1 MKSILLA
8 GALLLATPVFFS
20 ACQEDAPE
28 IDYEMK
34 VTVVNDFTKVV
45 EAINN
50 GALKNE
56 QAINQLKQAI
66 DQMNADQKT
75 KMQAIIAAINAV
87 NNTLDT
93 KLAVI
98 EAAIKAQTLSM
109 DSKMELLKGVIEAQ
123 SASLELKLGAIKT
136 AMNEQTLA
144 LEAKMD
150 LIHDIIG
157 AQTTALELKIA
168 AIEAAVKAQTLSME
182 AKMDL
187 IHDIIASQT
196 AALELKIG
204 AIEAAIKAQTLSMEA
219 KMDLIHDII
228 TAQTSALELK
238 LAAIETAMKE
248 ESIALADKLA
258 LVEKAIKDQ
267 TTNFDTKME
276 LLTTA
281 VTSMP
286 DYRDKLAAIET
297 AINNVP
303 DYATQLAAIKAVLSN
318 VNSTLTDKLALLES
332 IETAITDNAAKL
344 DAIKAVIDA
353 LPDYSTAF
361 TNIKTEIANL
371 LQAVKDGTTS
381 TETALAAIAAKIEEM
396 KAAGG
401 VSGGGTTGGG
411 TGTEKIVPKDFVDLG
426 LPSGL
431 LWAKCN
437 IGAAT
442 ESETGGYFSWG
453 ETAPK
458 TAFGLSKYKFGDNFT
473 KFSKYNVDDK
483 LKQLQPEDDAAT
495 VILGPW
501 CHIPTKA
508 EWEELIEKC
517 TWEATKMTMPGIT
530 EPVVACWKVT
540 GPNGNHIILPS
551 TGWYGEY
558 DFNFDSSHYYSSTL
572 SYDDMSCYAL
582 TWDHSGVTKVGS
594 VSYDHPTITSRNR
607 FFGNVIRAVCS
618 TK

>member
-66 DQMNADQKT
+66 DQMNADQQT
-75 KMQAIIAAINAV
+75 KLQAIIDAVNAV
-87 NNTLDT
+87 NNTLDA

-109 DSKMELLKGVIEAQ
+109 EAKMELLKGVIAAQ
-123 SASLELKLGAIKT
+123 TTSLETKLGAIEAAIK
-136 AMNEQTLA
+136 AQTLSV
-144 LEAKMD
+144 EAKMD

-196 AALELKIG
+196 
-204 AIEAAIKAQTLSMEA
+204 
-219 KMDLIHDII
+219 
-228 TAQTSALELK
+228 SALELK

-258 LVEKAIKDQ
+258 LVEQAIKDQ
-267 TTNFDTKME
+267 ATNFDTKME

-281 VTSMP
+281 VTSIP

-303 DYATQLAAIKAVLSN
+303 DYATQLAAIEAVLSN

-332 IETAITDNAAKL
+332 IETAITESGNKL
-344 DAIKAVIDA
+344 AAIKAVIDA
-353 LPDYSTAF
+353 LPDYTTEF
-361 TNIKTEIANL
+361 TNIKAEIANL

-381 TETALAAIAAKIEEM
+381 KEAAIAAIAAKIEEL

-401 VSGGGTTGGG
+401 ITGGTSA
-411 TGTEKIVPKDFVDLG
+411 TETMEYVDLG
-426 LPSGL
+426 LPSGKKWSKKYL
-431 LWAKCN
+431 
-437 IGAAT
+437 GAETAT
-442 ESETGGYFSWG
+442 DEGDYYAWG
-453 ETAPK
+453 ETSPK
-458 TAFGLSKYKFGDNFT
+458 LPGNFT
-473 KFSKYNVDDK
+473 EEKYGLLDGAWGEFRRYHKKDGW
-483 LKQLQPEDDAAT
+483 KQLMPYDDAAT
-495 VILGPW
+495 ARLGNKW
-501 CHIPTKA
+501 HIPTKTEVKELFDNCTAKEITLNGQAGIALVSKINNNYIFFINNGFTAGIKMYRTDQCVCWTANLYKDEVKLA
-508 EWEELIEKC
+508 EEFKIFIKGD
-517 TWEATKMTMPGIT
+517 KIIT
-530 EPVVACWKVT
+530 ETDWSNTRYSGMNIRP
-540 GPNGNHIILPS
+540 I
-551 TGWYGEY
+551 
-558 DFNFDSSHYYSSTL
+558 YY
-572 SYDDMSCYAL
+572 
-582 TWDHSGVTKVGS
+582 
-594 VSYDHPTITSRNR
+594 
-607 FFGNVIRAVCS
+607 
-618 TK
+618 

>member
-66 DQMNADQKT
+66 DQMNADQQT
-75 KMQAIIAAINAV
+75 KLQAIIDAVNAV
-87 NNTLDT
+87 NNTLDA

-109 DSKMELLKGVIEAQ
+109 EAKMDLLKGVIAAQ
-123 SASLELKLGAIKT
+123 TTSLETKLGAIEAAIK
-136 AMNEQTLA
+136 AQTLSV
-144 LEAKMD
+144 EAKMD
-150 LIHDIIG
+150 LIHDIID

-187 IHDIIASQT
+187 IHDIIES
-196 AALELKIG
+196 
-204 AIEAAIKAQTLSMEA
+204 
-219 KMDLIHDII
+219 
-228 TAQTSALELK
+228 QTSALELK
-238 LAAIETAMKE
+238 LAAIKTAMKE
-248 ESIALADKLA
+248 ESITLADKLA
-258 LVEKAIKDQ
+258 LIEQAIKDQ
-267 TTNFDTKME
+267 ATNFDTKME

-281 VTSMP
+281 VTSIP

-303 DYATQLAAIKAVLSN
+303 DYATQLAAIEAVLNN

-332 IETAITDNAAKL
+332 IETAITESGNKL
-344 DAIKAVIDA
+344 AAIKAVIDA
-353 LPDYSTAF
+353 LPDYTAEF

-381 TETALAAIAAKIEEM
+381 KEAAIAAIAAKIEEL

-401 VSGGGTTGGG
+401 ITGGTSVKETM
-411 TGTEKIVPKDFVDLG
+411 EYVDLG
-426 LPSGL
+426 LPSGKKWSKKYL
-431 LWAKCN
+431 
-437 IGAAT
+437 GAETAT
-442 ESETGGYFSWG
+442 DEGDYYAWG
-453 ETAPK
+453 ETSPK
-458 TAFGLSKYKFGDNFT
+458 DFGDFT
-473 KFSKYNVDDK
+473 DENYKLLDGAWGEFRRYNKKDGWE
-483 LKQLQPEDDAAT
+483 QLMPYDDAAT
-495 VILGPW
+495 ARLGNKW
-501 CHIPTKA
+501 HIPTKTEVQELFDNCTA
-508 EWEELIEKC
+508 KEITLNGQAGIALVSKINNNYIFFINNGYTSGMKWYNTDQCVCWSANMSNMLIE
-517 TWEATKMTMPGIT
+517 
-530 EPVVACWKVT
+530 
-540 GPNGNHIILPS
+540 
-551 TGWYGEY
+551 
-558 DFNFDSSHYYSSTL
+558 D
-572 SYDDMSCYAL
+572 
-582 TWDHSGVTKVGS
+582 
-594 VSYDHPTITSRNR
+594 
-607 FFGNVIRAVCS
+607 GNVFKIYIDGDNIVTS
-618 TK
+618 TKWRQDRSSGMNIRPIYY

>member
-1 MKSILLA
+1 MRVLKSIMLA
-8 GALLLATPVFFS
+8 GAMLLATPVFFS
-20 ACQEDAPE
+20 SCEEDATNLKYKME
-28 IDYEMK
+28 

-66 DQMNADQKT
+66 DQMNADQQT
-75 KMQAIIAAINAV
+75 KLQAIIDAVNAV
-87 NNTLDT
+87 NNTLDA

-123 SASLELKLGAIKT
+123 SASLELKLGAIET

-187 IHDIIASQT
+187 IHDIIA
-196 AALELKIG
+196 
-204 AIEAAIKAQTLSMEA
+204 
-219 KMDLIHDII
+219 
-228 TAQTSALELK
+228 AQTSALELK

-281 VTSMP
+281 VTSIP

-303 DYATQLAAIKAVLSN
+303 DYATQLAAIEAVLSN

-332 IETAITDNAAKL
+332 IETAITESGNKL
-344 DAIKAVIDA
+344 AAIKAVIDA
-353 LPDYSTAF
+353 LPDYTTEF
-361 TNIKTEIANL
+361 TNIKAEIANL

-381 TETALAAIAAKIEEM
+381 KEAAIAAIAAKIEEL

-401 VSGGGTTGGG
+401 VSGGTSA
-411 TGTEKIVPKDFVDLG
+411 TETMEYVDLG
-426 LPSGL
+426 LPSGKKWSKKYL
-431 LWAKCN
+431 
-437 IGAAT
+437 GAETAT
-442 ESETGGYFSWG
+442 DKGDYYAWG
-453 ETAPK
+453 ETSPKAPGN
-458 TAFGLSKYKFGDNFT
+458 FDFT
-473 KFSKYNVDDK
+473 KENYKLRDGAWGDFRRYNKKDGW
-483 LKQLQPEDDAAT
+483 KQLIPYDDAAT
-495 VILGPW
+495 ARLGDKW
-501 CHIPTKA
+501 HIPTETEVQELLDNCTAKEITMNGKA
-508 EWEELIEKC
+508 
-517 TWEATKMTMPGIT
+517 GIAL
-530 EPVVACWKVT
+530 VSKINNNYIFFRN
-540 GPNGNHIILPS
+540 NGLVS
-551 TGWYGEY
+551 FDKWYGTDRFVCWTADLFIGDVQSATY
-558 DFNFDSSHYYSSTL
+558 CRIYIDGDNIVTDTWHTLRSDGMNIRPIYY
-572 SYDDMSCYAL
+572 
-582 TWDHSGVTKVGS
+582 
-594 VSYDHPTITSRNR
+594 
-607 FFGNVIRAVCS
+607 
-618 TK
+618 

>member
-66 DQMNADQKT
+66 DQMNADQQT
-75 KMQAIIAAINAV
+75 KLQAIIDAVNAV
-87 NNTLDT
+87 NNTLDA

-109 DSKMELLKGVIEAQ
+109 EAKMDLLKGVIAAQ
-123 SASLELKLGAIKT
+123 TTSLETKLGAIEAAIK
-136 AMNEQTLA
+136 AQTLSV
-144 LEAKMD
+144 EAKMD
-150 LIHDIIG
+150 LIHDIIES
-157 AQTTALELKIA
+157 QTSALELKIA

-187 IHDIIASQT
+187 IHDIIES
-196 AALELKIG
+196 
-204 AIEAAIKAQTLSMEA
+204 
-219 KMDLIHDII
+219 
-228 TAQTSALELK
+228 QTSALELK
-238 LAAIETAMKE
+238 LAAIKTAMKE

-258 LVEKAIKDQ
+258 LIEQAIKDQ
-267 TTNFDTKME
+267 ATNFDTKMQ

-281 VTSMP
+281 VTSIP

-303 DYATQLAAIKAVLSN
+303 DYATQLAAIEAVLNN

-332 IETAITDNAAKL
+332 IETAITESGNKL
-344 DAIKAVIDA
+344 AAIKAVIDA
-353 LPDYSTAF
+353 LPDYTTEF

-381 TETALAAIAAKIEEM
+381 KEAAIAAIAAKIEEL

-401 VSGGGTTGGG
+401 ITGGGTTGGG
-411 TGTEKIVPKDFVDLG
+411 TATETMEYVDLG
-426 LPSGL
+426 LPSGKKWSKKYL
-431 LWAKCN
+431 
-437 IGAAT
+437 GAETAT
-442 ESETGGYFSWG
+442 DEGDYYAWG
-453 ETAPK
+453 ETSPKAPGN
-458 TAFGLSKYKFGDNFT
+458 FDFT
-473 KFSKYNVDDK
+473 KENYKLRDGAWGKFKRYNAKDGW
-483 LKQLQPEDDAAT
+483 KQLIPYDDAAT
-495 VILGPW
+495 ARLGDKW
-501 CHIPTKA
+501 HIPTKT
-508 EWEELIEKC
+508 EVQELLDYC
-517 TWEATKMTMPGIT
+517 TAKEITMNGKAGIAL
-530 EPVVACWKVT
+530 VSKINNNYIFFIN
-540 GPNGNHIILPS
+540 NGLVS
-551 TGWYGEY
+551 FDMWYGTDRFVCWTADLFIGDIQDATY
-558 DFNFDSSHYYSSTL
+558 CRIYIDGDNIVTNTWHTLRSDGMNIRPIYY
-572 SYDDMSCYAL
+572 
-582 TWDHSGVTKVGS
+582 
-594 VSYDHPTITSRNR
+594 
-607 FFGNVIRAVCS
+607 
-618 TK
+618 

>member
-66 DQMNADQKT
+66 DQMNADQQT
-75 KMQAIIAAINAV
+75 KLQAIIDAINAV
-87 NNTLDT
+87 NNTLDA

-109 DSKMELLKGVIEAQ
+109 EAKMDLLKGVIAAQ
-123 SASLELKLGAIKT
+123 TTSLETKLGAIEAAIK
-136 AMNEQTLA
+136 AQTLSV
-144 LEAKMD
+144 EAKMD
-150 LIHDIIG
+150 LIHDIID
-157 AQTTALELKIA
+157 AQTTAIELKIA

-196 AALELKIG
+196 
-204 AIEAAIKAQTLSMEA
+204 
-219 KMDLIHDII
+219 
-228 TAQTSALELK
+228 SALELK

-258 LVEKAIKDQ
+258 LIEQAIKDQ
-267 TTNFDTKME
+267 ATNFDTKME
-276 LLTTA
+276 LLTAA
-281 VTSMP
+281 VTSIP

-303 DYATQLAAIKAVLSN
+303 DYATQLAAIEAVLNN

-332 IETAITDNAAKL
+332 IETAITESGNKL
-344 DAIKAVIDA
+344 AAIKAVIDA
-353 LPDYSTAF
+353 LPDYTAEF

-381 TETALAAIAAKIEEM
+381 KEAAIAAIAAKIEEL

-401 VSGGGTTGGG
+401 VSGGGTTGG
-411 TGTEKIVPKDFVDLG
+411 TSAKETMEYVDLG
-426 LPSGL
+426 LPSGKKWSKKYL
-431 LWAKCN
+431 
-437 IGAAT
+437 GA
-442 ESETGGYFSWG
+442 ETVTDEGDYYAWG
-453 ETAPK
+453 ETSPKAP
-458 TAFGLSKYKFGDNFT
+458 GNFT
-473 KFSKYNVDDK
+473 DENYGLLDGAWGEFRRYHGKDGW
-483 LKQLQPEDDAAT
+483 KQLMPYDDAAT
-495 VILGPW
+495 ARLGSKW
-501 CHIPTKA
+501 HIPTKT
-508 EWEELIEKC
+508 EVQELFDNC
-517 TWEATKMTMPGIT
+517 TTKEITVNGQPGIAL
-530 EPVVACWKVT
+530 VSKINNNYIFFRN
-540 GPNGNHIILPS
+540 NGYTSGIKMYDTDECVSWTADLTNHYVDNAFYFRIYIDEGNIKTTSDWGVYRYKGMNIRPI
-551 TGWYGEY
+551 
-558 DFNFDSSHYYSSTL
+558 YY
-572 SYDDMSCYAL
+572 
-582 TWDHSGVTKVGS
+582 
-594 VSYDHPTITSRNR
+594 
-607 FFGNVIRAVCS
+607 
-618 TK
+618 

>member
-66 DQMNADQKT
+66 DQMNADQQT
-75 KMQAIIAAINAV
+75 KLQAIIDAVNAV
-87 NNTLDT
+87 NNTLDA

-109 DSKMELLKGVIEAQ
+109 EAKMDLLKGVIAAQ
-123 SASLELKLGAIKT
+123 TTSLETKLGAIEAAIK
-136 AMNEQTLA
+136 AQTLSV
-144 LEAKMD
+144 EAKMD
-150 LIHDIIG
+150 LIHDIID

-187 IHDIIASQT
+187 IHDII
-196 AALELKIG
+196 E
-204 AIEAAIKAQTLSMEA
+204 AQT
-219 KMDLIHDII
+219 
-228 TAQTSALELK
+228 TALELK
-238 LAAIETAMKE
+238 LAAIKTAMKE

-258 LVEKAIKDQ
+258 LIEQAIKDQ
-267 TTNFDTKME
+267 ATNFDTKMQ

-281 VTSMP
+281 VTSIP

-303 DYATQLAAIKAVLSN
+303 DYATQLAAIEAVLNN

-332 IETAITDNAAKL
+332 IETAITESGNKL
-344 DAIKAVIDA
+344 AAIKAVIDA
-353 LPDYSTAF
+353 LPDYTAEF
-361 TNIKTEIANL
+361 TNIKAEIANL

-381 TETALAAIAAKIEEM
+381 KEAAIAAIAAKIEEL

-401 VSGGGTTGGG
+401 ITGGGTTGGG
-411 TGTEKIVPKDFVDLG
+411 TATETMEYVDLG
-426 LPSGL
+426 LPSGKKWSKKYL
-431 LWAKCN
+431 
-437 IGAAT
+437 GAETAT
-442 ESETGGYFSWG
+442 DEGDYYAWG
-453 ETAPK
+453 ETSPK
-458 TAFGLSKYKFGDNFT
+458 DIADFT
-473 KFSKYNVDDK
+473 KENYK
-483 LKQLQPEDDAAT
+483 LLDGAWGEFRRYHGKDGWKQLMPYDDAAT
-495 VILGPW
+495 ARLGNKW
-501 CHIPTKA
+501 HIPTETEVK
-508 EWEELIEKC
+508 ELFDNC
-517 TWEATKMTMPGIT
+517 TAKEITLNGQPGIALVSKINNNYIFFRNNGYRSDNKWYFAT
-530 EPVVACWKVT
+530 ERVCWTADLDNTDVEGAIFFMIYIDEGNIGTTTIWVAYRSD
-540 GPNGNHIILPS
+540 GMNIRPI
-551 TGWYGEY
+551 
-558 DFNFDSSHYYSSTL
+558 YY
-572 SYDDMSCYAL
+572 
-582 TWDHSGVTKVGS
+582 
-594 VSYDHPTITSRNR
+594 
-607 FFGNVIRAVCS
+607 
-618 TK
+618 

>member
-123 SASLELKLGAIKT
+123 SASLELKLGAIET
-136 AMNEQTLA
+136 AMKEQTLA
-144 LEAKMD
+144 L
-150 LIHDIIG
+150 
-157 AQTTALELKIA
+157 
-168 AIEAAVKAQTLSME
+168 E

-204 AIEAAIKAQTLSMEA
+204 AIEAAIKAQTLSVEA

-258 LVEKAIKDQ
+258 LVEQAIKDQ
-267 TTNFDTKME
+267 ATNFDTKME

-281 VTSMP
+281 VTSIP

-303 DYATQLAAIKAVLSN
+303 DYATQLAAIEAVLSN

-332 IETAITDNAAKL
+332 IETAITESGNKL
-344 DAIKAVIDA
+344 AAIKAVIDA
-353 LPDYSTAF
+353 LPDYTAEF
-361 TNIKTEIANL
+361 TNIKAEIANL

-381 TETALAAIAAKIEEM
+381 KEAAIAAIAAKIEEL

-401 VSGGGTTGGG
+401 ITGGGTTGGS
-411 TGTEKIVPKDFVDLG
+411 TATETMEYVDLG
-426 LPSGL
+426 LPSGKKWSKKYL
-431 LWAKCN
+431 
-437 IGAAT
+437 GAETAT
-442 ESETGGYFSWG
+442 DEGDYYAWG
-453 ETAPK
+453 ETSPKAPGHFTEEK
-458 TAFGLSKYKFGDNFT
+458 YGLLDGAWGEFRRYHGKDGW
-473 KFSKYNVDDK
+473 
-483 LKQLQPEDDAAT
+483 KQLMPYDDAAT
-495 VILGPW
+495 ARLGNKW
-501 CHIPTKA
+501 HIPTDTEVK
-508 EWEELIEKC
+508 ELFDNC
-517 TWEATKMTMPGIT
+517 TAKEITLNGQPGIALVSKINNNYIFFINNGYT
-530 EPVVACWKVT
+530 SGIKMYGTDRCVCWTADLYT
-540 GPNGNHIILPS
+540 GDVQNAICFTIYKYEGKIRVD
-551 TGWYGEY
+551 TGWSAFRFMGL
-558 DFNFDSSHYYSSTL
+558 NIRPIYY
-572 SYDDMSCYAL
+572 
-582 TWDHSGVTKVGS
+582 
-594 VSYDHPTITSRNR
+594 
-607 FFGNVIRAVCS
+607 
-618 TK
+618 

>member
-1 MKSILLA
+1 MRVLKSIMLA
-8 GALLLATPVFFS
+8 GAMLLATPVFFS
-20 ACQEDAPE
+20 SCEEDATNLKYKME
-28 IDYEMK
+28 

-150 LIHDIIG
+150 LIHDII
-157 AQTTALELKIA
+157 A
-168 AIEAAVKAQTLSME
+168 
-182 AKMDL
+182 
-187 IHDIIASQT
+187 
-196 AALELKIG
+196 
-204 AIEAAIKAQTLSMEA
+204 
-219 KMDLIHDII
+219 
-228 TAQTSALELK
+228 AQTSALELK

-281 VTSMP
+281 ITSMP
-286 DYRDKLAAIET
+286 DYSAKLAAIET
-297 AINNVP
+297 AISNVP
-303 DYATQLAAIKAVLSN
+303 DYSTQLAAIKAVLSN

-458 TAFGLSKYKFGDNFT
+458 TEFGYGKYKFGSTFT
-473 KFSKYNVDDK
+473 KYNWSDN
-483 LKQLQPEDDAAT
+483 LRELQPEDDAAF
-495 VILGPW
+495 VNLGPW

-517 TWEATKMTMPGIT
+517 TWEATKVTLPTAT
-530 EPVVACWKVT
+530 EPVVSYWKVT

-551 TGWYGEY
+551 TGYYGQTLSG
-558 DFNFDSSHYYSSTL
+558 DGFHFSWSFYYSSTL
-572 SYDDMSCYAL
+572 KEVDTVYSL
-582 TWDHSGVTKVGS
+582 GWDHSGVTEELG
-594 VSYDHPTITSRNR
+594 VSYDHPTIARTTRH
-607 FFGNVIRAVCS
+607 GGYVIRAVCS

>member
-66 DQMNADQKT
+66 DQMNADQQT
-75 KMQAIIAAINAV
+75 KLQAIIDAVNAV
-87 NNTLDT
+87 NNTLDA
-93 KLAVI
+93 KLAV
-98 EAAIKAQTLSM
+98 
-109 DSKMELLKGVIEAQ
+109 
-123 SASLELKLGAIKT
+123 
-136 AMNEQTLA
+136 
-144 LEAKMD
+144 
-150 LIHDIIG
+150 
-157 AQTTALELKIA
+157 
-168 AIEAAVKAQTLSME
+168 
-182 AKMDL
+182 
-187 IHDIIASQT
+187 
-196 AALELKIG
+196 
-204 AIEAAIKAQTLSMEA
+204 IEAAIKAQTLSMEA
-219 KMDLIHDII
+219 KMDLLKGVIAAQTTSLETKLGAIEAAIKAQTLSVEAKMDLIHDII
-228 TAQTSALELK
+228 ASQTSALELK

-281 VTSMP
+281 ITSMP
-286 DYRDKLAAIET
+286 DYSAKLAAIET
-297 AINNVP
+297 AISNVP
-303 DYATQLAAIKAVLSN
+303 DYATQLAAIEAVLSN
-318 VNSTLTDKLALLES
+318 VNSTLTDKLALLEG
-332 IETAITDNAAKL
+332 INDAITDNAAKL
-344 DAIKAVIDA
+344 AAIKAVIDA
-353 LPDYSTAF
+353 LPDYSTEFA
-361 TNIKTEIANL
+361 NIKTEIANL

-411 TGTEKIVPKDFVDLG
+411 TGTEKIVPKGFVDLG

-442 ESETGGYFSWG
+442 ETEAGDYFSWG

-458 TAFGLSKYKFGDNFT
+458 TKFGRDRYKFWDDSKHKFT
-473 KFSKYNVDDK
+473 KYNDDDK
-483 LKQLQPEDDAAT
+483 LTQLQPEDDAAT

-501 CHIPTKA
+501 CHTPTKA

-517 TWEATKMTMPGIT
+517 TWEATKVTMPGTTKPI
-530 EPVVACWKVT
+530 VACWKVT

-551 TGWYGEY
+551 SGRYGEV
-558 DFNFDSSHYYSSTL
+558 DFLIDITLYHSSTVR
-572 SYDDMSCYAL
+572 SDEIRDAYAL
-582 TWDHSGVTKVGS
+582 RWNNIWVTTTGSGSHEYINTV
-594 VSYDHPTITSRNR
+594 IFNR
-607 FFGNVIRAVCS
+607 FYGFAIRAVCS

>member
-66 DQMNADQKT
+66 DQMNADQQT
-75 KMQAIIAAINAV
+75 KLQAIIDAVNAV
-87 NNTLDT
+87 NNTLDA

-109 DSKMELLKGVIEAQ
+109 EAKMELLKGVIAAQ
-123 SASLELKLGAIKT
+123 TTSLETKLGAIEAAIK
-136 AMNEQTLA
+136 AQTLSV
-144 LEAKMD
+144 EAKMD

-196 AALELKIG
+196 AALELK
-204 AIEAAIKAQTLSMEA
+204 
-219 KMDLIHDII
+219 
-228 TAQTSALELK
+228 

-258 LVEKAIKDQ
+258 LVEQAIKDQ

-281 VTSMP
+281 ITSMP
-286 DYRDKLAAIET
+286 DYSAKLAAIET
-297 AINNVP
+297 AISNVP

>member
-66 DQMNADQKT
+66 DQMNADQQT
-75 KMQAIIAAINAV
+75 KLQAIIDAVNAV
-87 NNTLDT
+87 NNTLDA

-109 DSKMELLKGVIEAQ
+109 EAKMDLLKGVIAAQ
-123 SASLELKLGAIKT
+123 TTSLETKLGAIEAAIK
-136 AMNEQTLA
+136 AQTLSV
-144 LEAKMD
+144 EAKMD
-150 LIHDIIG
+150 LIHDIID

-196 AALELKIG
+196 
-204 AIEAAIKAQTLSMEA
+204 
-219 KMDLIHDII
+219 
-228 TAQTSALELK
+228 SALELK

-267 TTNFDTKME
+267 ATNFDTKME

-281 VTSMP
+281 VTSLP

-332 IETAITDNAAKL
+332 IETAITESGNKL
-344 DAIKAVIDA
+344 AAIKAVIDA
-353 LPDYSTAF
+353 LPDYTAEF
-361 TNIKTEIANL
+361 TNIKAEIANL

-381 TETALAAIAAKIEEM
+381 KEAAIAAIAAKIEEL

-401 VSGGGTTGGG
+401 ITGGGTTGGS
-411 TGTEKIVPKDFVDLG
+411 TATETMEYVDLG
-426 LPSGL
+426 LPSGKKWSKKYL
-431 LWAKCN
+431 
-437 IGAAT
+437 GAETAT
-442 ESETGGYFSWG
+442 DEGDYYAWG
-453 ETAPK
+453 ETSPK
-458 TAFGLSKYKFGDNFT
+458 NPGKLDFT
-473 KFSKYNVDDK
+473 KEKYGLLDGAWGEFRRYHKKDGW
-483 LKQLQPEDDAAT
+483 KQLMPYDDAAT
-495 VILGPW
+495 VRLGSKW
-501 CHIPTKA
+501 HIPT
-508 EWEELIEKC
+508 ETEVQELFDNC
-517 TWEATKMTMPGIT
+517 TTKEITLNGQPGIALVSKINNNYIFFRNNGYRSGDKWFYAT
-530 EPVVACWKVT
+530 ERVCWTADLYT
-540 GPNGNHIILPS
+540 GEVEFASYFIIYKYEGKIRVD
-551 TGWYGEY
+551 TGWGAFRS
-558 DFNFDSSHYYSSTL
+558 DGMNIRPIYY
-572 SYDDMSCYAL
+572 
-582 TWDHSGVTKVGS
+582 
-594 VSYDHPTITSRNR
+594 
-607 FFGNVIRAVCS
+607 
-618 TK
+618 

>member
-1 MKSILLA
+1 MRVLKSIMLA
-8 GALLLATPVFFS
+8 GAMLLATPVFFS
-20 ACQEDAPE
+20 SCEEDATNLKYKME
-28 IDYEMK
+28 

-75 KMQAIIAAINAV
+75 KMQAIIAAVNAV

-157 AQTTALELKIA
+157 AQTTALELKI
-168 AIEAAVKAQTLSME
+168 
-182 AKMDL
+182 
-187 IHDIIASQT
+187 
-196 AALELKIG
+196 G

-228 TAQTSALELK
+228 AAQTSALELK

-258 LVEKAIKDQ
+258 LVEQAIKDQ

-276 LLTTA
+276 LLTA
-281 VTSMP
+281 AITSMP
-286 DYRDKLAAIET
+286 DYSAKLAAIET

-303 DYATQLAAIKAVLSN
+303 DYSTQLAAIKAVMNN
-318 VNSTLTDKLALLES
+318 VNSTLTDKLALLEG
-332 IETAITDNAAKL
+332 INDAITDNAAKL
-344 DAIKAVIDA
+344 AAIKAVIDDM
-353 LPDYSTAF
+353 PDYSTAF
-361 TNIKTEIANL
+361 NSIKTEIANL

-401 VSGGGTTGGG
+401 VGGGGTTGGG
-411 TGTEKIVPKDFVDLG
+411 TGTEKIIPKDFVDLG

-442 ESETGGYFSWG
+442 EMDTGDYFSWG

-458 TAFGLSKYKFGDNFT
+458 TKFGKGKYKFAVGDN
-473 KFSKYNVDDK
+473 FSKYNKCDK
-483 LKQLQPEDDAAT
+483 LRQLQPEDDAAT
-495 VILGPW
+495 IILGPW
-501 CHIPTKA
+501 CHMPTRA

-517 TWEATKMTMPGIT
+517 TWEATKVTMPTAT
-530 EPVVACWKVT
+530 EPIVGYWKVT

-551 TGWYGEY
+551 TGFY
-558 DFNFDSSHYYSSTL
+558 DASTL
-572 SYDDMSCYAL
+572 VFRWTDYIASTLNSDLEYVEAL
-582 TWDHSGVTKVGS
+582 KWDHSGVTIVSG
-594 VSYDHPTITSRNR
+594 VSYDHPTIVECLRYS
-607 FFGNVIRAVCS
+607 GYPIRAVCS

>member
-66 DQMNADQKT
+66 DQMNADQQT
-75 KMQAIIAAINAV
+75 KLQAIIDAVNAV
-87 NNTLDT
+87 NNTLDA

-109 DSKMELLKGVIEAQ
+109 EAKMDLLKGVIAAQ
-123 SASLELKLGAIKT
+123 TTSLETKLGAIEAAIK
-136 AMNEQTLA
+136 AQTLSV
-144 LEAKMD
+144 EAKMD
-150 LIHDIIG
+150 LIHDIID

-196 AALELKIG
+196 
-204 AIEAAIKAQTLSMEA
+204 
-219 KMDLIHDII
+219 
-228 TAQTSALELK
+228 SALELK

-258 LVEKAIKDQ
+258 LIEQAIKDQ
-267 TTNFDTKME
+267 ATNFDTKME

-281 VTSMP
+281 VTSIP

-303 DYATQLAAIKAVLSN
+303 DYATQLAAIEAVLSN

-332 IETAITDNAAKL
+332 IETAITESGNKL
-344 DAIKAVIDA
+344 AAIKAVIDA
-353 LPDYSTAF
+353 LPDYTAEF
-361 TNIKTEIANL
+361 TNIKAEIANL

-381 TETALAAIAAKIEEM
+381 KEAAIAAIAAKIEEL

-401 VSGGGTTGGG
+401 ITGGGTTGGG
-411 TGTEKIVPKDFVDLG
+411 TATETMEYVDLG
-426 LPSGL
+426 LPSGKKWSKKYL
-431 LWAKCN
+431 
-437 IGAAT
+437 GA
-442 ESETGGYFSWG
+442 ETVTDEGDYYAWG
-453 ETAPK
+453 ETSPK
-458 TAFGLSKYKFGDNFT
+458 DLADFT
-473 KFSKYNVDDK
+473 KEKYGLLDGAWGEFRRYHKKDGW
-483 LKQLQPEDDAAT
+483 KQLMPYDDAAT
-495 VILGPW
+495 ARLGNKW
-501 CHIPTKA
+501 HIPTETEVK
-508 EWEELIEKC
+508 ELFDNC
-517 TWEATKMTMPGIT
+517 TAKEITLNGQPGIALVSKINNNYIFFRNNGLRSDNKWFFAT
-530 EPVVACWKVT
+530 ECVSWTADLYNDDVHYAVFTKIFIYE
-540 GPNGNHIILPS
+540 GDIITTTKWVNCRADGMNIRPI
-551 TGWYGEY
+551 
-558 DFNFDSSHYYSSTL
+558 YY
-572 SYDDMSCYAL
+572 
-582 TWDHSGVTKVGS
+582 
-594 VSYDHPTITSRNR
+594 
-607 FFGNVIRAVCS
+607 
-618 TK
+618 

>member
-1 MKSILLA
+1 MRVLKSIMLA
-8 GALLLATPVFFS
+8 GAMLLATPVFFS
-20 ACQEDAPE
+20 SCEEDATNLKYKME
-28 IDYEMK
+28 

-150 LIHDIIG
+150 LIHDII
-157 AQTTALELKIA
+157 A
-168 AIEAAVKAQTLSME
+168 A
-182 AKMDL
+182 
-187 IHDIIASQT
+187 QT

-258 LVEKAIKDQ
+258 LVEQAIKDQ

-281 VTSMP
+281 ITSMP
-286 DYRDKLAAIET
+286 DYSAKLAAIET
-297 AINNVP
+297 AISNVP
-303 DYATQLAAIKAVLSN
+303 DYSTQLAAIKAVLSN
-318 VNSTLTDKLALLES
+318 VNSTLTDKLALLEG
-332 IETAITDNAAKL
+332 INDAITDNAAKL
-344 DAIKAVIDA
+344 AAIEAVIDA
-353 LPDYSTAF
+353 LPDYSTEFA
-361 TNIKTEIANL
+361 NIKTEIANL

-431 LWAKCN
+431 LWAKYN

-442 ESETGGYFSWG
+442 ESDAGGYFAWG

-458 TAFGLSKYKFGDNFT
+458 TEFGYGKYKFGSTFT
-473 KFSKYNVDDK
+473 KYNWSDN
-483 LKQLQPEDDAAT
+483 LRELQPEDDAAT

-501 CHIPTKA
+501 CHTPTKA

-517 TWEATKMTMPGIT
+517 TWEATKMTMPGTT
-530 EPVVACWKVT
+530 EPVVAYWKVT

-551 TGWYGEY
+551 TG
-558 DFNFDSSHYYSSTL
+558 YYWDDVFHFSWSFYNSSTL
-572 SYDDMSCYAL
+572 KEVDTVDAL
-582 TWDHSGVTKVGS
+582 GWDQSGVTEELG
-594 VSYDHPTITSRNR
+594 VSYDHPTIARGSRSA
-607 FFGNVIRAVCS
+607 GYVIRAVCS

>member
-1 MKSILLA
+1 MKSIMLA

-157 AQTTALELKIA
+157 
-168 AIEAAVKAQTLSME
+168 
-182 AKMDL
+182 D
-187 IHDIIASQT
+187 
-196 AALELKIG
+196 
-204 AIEAAIKAQTLSMEA
+204 
-219 KMDLIHDII
+219 
-228 TAQTSALELK
+228 QTSALELK

-258 LVEKAIKDQ
+258 LVEQAIKDQ

-281 VTSMP
+281 ITSMP
-286 DYRDKLAAIET
+286 DYSAKLAAIET
-297 AINNVP
+297 AINKVP
-303 DYATQLAAIKAVLSN
+303 DYSTQLAAIKAVMN
-318 VNSTLTDKLALLES
+318 GINTTLTDKLALLEG
-332 IETAITDNAAKL
+332 INDAITDNAAKL
-344 DAIKAVIDA
+344 AAIKAVIDDM
-353 LPDYSTAF
+353 PDYSTAF
-361 TNIKTEIANL
+361 NSIKTEIANL

-401 VSGGGTTGGG
+401 VGGGGTTGGG
-411 TGTEKIVPKDFVDLG
+411 TGTEKIIPKDFVDLG

-458 TAFGLSKYKFGDNFT
+458 TDFGYGKYKFWNGSTFT
-473 KFSKYNVDDK
+473 KYNWSDN
-483 LKQLQPEDDAAT
+483 LMELQPEDDAAF
-495 VILGPW
+495 VNLGPW

-517 TWEATKMTMPGIT
+517 TWEATKVTMPGTT
-530 EPVVACWKVT
+530 EPVVTYWKVT

-551 TGWYGEY
+551 TGYYWDDGLH
-558 DFNFDSSHYYSSTL
+558 FSWSFYYSSTL
-572 SYDDMSCYAL
+572 KEVDTVYAL
-582 TWDHSGVTKVGS
+582 GWDHSGVTEELG
-594 VSYDHPTITSRNR
+594 VSYDHPTIARSSRKA
-607 FFGNVIRAVCS
+607 GCVIRAVCS

>member
-66 DQMNADQKT
+66 DQMNADQQT
-75 KMQAIIAAINAV
+75 KLQAIIDAVNAV
-87 NNTLDT
+87 NNTLDA

-109 DSKMELLKGVIEAQ
+109 EAKMELLKGVIAAQ
-123 SASLELKLGAIKT
+123 TTSLETKLGAIEAAIK
-136 AMNEQTLA
+136 AQTLSV
-144 LEAKMD
+144 EAKMD

-196 AALELKIG
+196 AALELK
-204 AIEAAIKAQTLSMEA
+204 
-219 KMDLIHDII
+219 
-228 TAQTSALELK
+228 

-281 VTSMP
+281 ITSMP
-286 DYRDKLAAIET
+286 DYSAKLAAIET
-297 AINNVP
+297 AISNVP

>member
-66 DQMNADQKT
+66 DQMNADQQT
-75 KMQAIIAAINAV
+75 KLQAIIDAVNAV
-87 NNTLDT
+87 NNTLDA

-109 DSKMELLKGVIEAQ
+109 EAKMELLKGVIAAQ
-123 SASLELKLGAIKT
+123 TTSLETKLGAIEAAIK
-136 AMNEQTLA
+136 AQTLSV
-144 LEAKMD
+144 EAKMD
-150 LIHDIIG
+150 LIHDIID

-196 AALELKIG
+196 
-204 AIEAAIKAQTLSMEA
+204 
-219 KMDLIHDII
+219 
-228 TAQTSALELK
+228 SALELK
-238 LAAIETAMKE
+238 LAAIKTAMEE

-258 LVEKAIKDQ
+258 LIEQAIKDQ
-267 TTNFDTKME
+267 ATNFDTKMQ

-281 VTSMP
+281 VTSIP

-303 DYATQLAAIKAVLSN
+303 DYATQLAAIEAVLNN

-332 IETAITDNAAKL
+332 IETAITESGNKL
-344 DAIKAVIDA
+344 AAIKAVIDA
-353 LPDYSTAF
+353 LPDYTAEF
-361 TNIKTEIANL
+361 ANIKTEIANL

-381 TETALAAIAAKIEEM
+381 KEAAIAAIAAKIEEL

-401 VSGGGTTGGG
+401 ITGGTSVKETM
-411 TGTEKIVPKDFVDLG
+411 EYVDLG
-426 LPSGL
+426 LPSGKKWSKKYL
-431 LWAKCN
+431 
-437 IGAAT
+437 GAETAT
-442 ESETGGYFSWG
+442 DEGDYYAWG
-453 ETAPK
+453 ETSPK
-458 TAFGLSKYKFGDNFT
+458 DIADFT
-473 KFSKYNVDDK
+473 KENYGLLDGAWGEFRRYHGKDGW
-483 LKQLQPEDDAAT
+483 KQLMPYDDAAT
-495 VILGPW
+495 ARLGNKW
-501 CHIPTKA
+501 HIPTKT
-508 EWEELIEKC
+508 EVKELFDNC
-517 TWEATKMTMPGIT
+517 TAKEITLNGQPGIALVSKINNNYIFFRNNGYRSDNKWYFAT
-530 EPVVACWKVT
+530 ERVCWTADLDNTDVEGAIFFMIYIDEGNIGTTTKWVAYRSD
-540 GPNGNHIILPS
+540 GMNIRPI
-551 TGWYGEY
+551 
-558 DFNFDSSHYYSSTL
+558 YY
-572 SYDDMSCYAL
+572 
-582 TWDHSGVTKVGS
+582 
-594 VSYDHPTITSRNR
+594 
-607 FFGNVIRAVCS
+607 
-618 TK
+618 

>member
-1 MKSILLA
+1 MRVLKSILLA

-66 DQMNADQKT
+66 DQMNADQQT
-75 KMQAIIAAINAV
+75 KLQAIIDAVNAV
-87 NNTLDT
+87 NNTLDA

-109 DSKMELLKGVIEAQ
+109 EAKMDLLKGVIAAQ
-123 SASLELKLGAIKT
+123 TTSLETKLGAIEAAIK
-136 AMNEQTLA
+136 AQTLSV
-144 LEAKMD
+144 EAKMD
-150 LIHDIIG
+150 LIHDIID

-196 AALELKIG
+196 
-204 AIEAAIKAQTLSMEA
+204 
-219 KMDLIHDII
+219 
-228 TAQTSALELK
+228 SALELK

-258 LVEKAIKDQ
+258 LIEQAIKDQ
-267 TTNFDTKME
+267 ATNFDTKMQ

-281 VTSMP
+281 VTSIP

-303 DYATQLAAIKAVLSN
+303 DYATQLAAIEAVLSN

-332 IETAITDNAAKL
+332 IETAIIESGNKL
-344 DAIKAVIDA
+344 AAIKAVIDA
-353 LPDYSTAF
+353 LPDYTAEF
-361 TNIKTEIANL
+361 TNIKAEISNL

-381 TETALAAIAAKIEEM
+381 KEAAIAAIAAKIEEL

-401 VSGGGTTGGG
+401 VSGGTSAKETM
-411 TGTEKIVPKDFVDLG
+411 EYVDLG
-426 LPSGL
+426 LPSGKKWSKKYL
-431 LWAKCN
+431 
-437 IGAAT
+437 GA
-442 ESETGGYFSWG
+442 ETAADKGDYYAWG
-453 ETAPK
+453 ETSPRVPGDFTNEK
-458 TAFGLSKYKFGDNFT
+458 YGLLDGGWGEFRRYHGKDGW
-473 KFSKYNVDDK
+473 
-483 LKQLQPEDDAAT
+483 KQLMPYDDAAT
-495 VILGPW
+495 ARLGNKW
-501 CHIPTKA
+501 HIPTVTEVK
-508 EWEELIEKC
+508 ELFNNC
-517 TWEATKMTMPGIT
+517 TAKEITLNGQPGIALVSKINNNYIFFRNNGSTSGDKWYRTNCCLCWTADLYKDDVKIAEVFNIFIRGDKIFT
-530 EPVVACWKVT
+530 E
-540 GPNGNHIILPS
+540 
-551 TGWYGEY
+551 TGWS
-558 DFNFDSSHYYSSTL
+558 NTRSSGMNIRPIYY
-572 SYDDMSCYAL
+572 
-582 TWDHSGVTKVGS
+582 
-594 VSYDHPTITSRNR
+594 
-607 FFGNVIRAVCS
+607 
-618 TK
+618 

>member
-1 MKSILLA
+1 MRVLKSIMLA
-8 GALLLATPVFFS
+8 GAMLLATPVFFS
-20 ACQEDAPE
+20 SCEEDATNLKYKME
-28 IDYEMK
+28 

-157 AQTTALELKIA
+157 
-168 AIEAAVKAQTLSME
+168 
-182 AKMDL
+182 D
-187 IHDIIASQT
+187 QT

-281 VTSMP
+281 ITSMP
-286 DYRDKLAAIET
+286 DYSAKLAAIET

-303 DYATQLAAIKAVLSN
+303 DYSTQLAAIEAVLSN

-332 IETAITDNAAKL
+332 IETAIIESGNKL
-344 DAIKAVIDA
+344 AAIKAVIDA
-353 LPDYSTAF
+353 LPDYTAEF
-361 TNIKTEIANL
+361 TNIKAEISNL

-381 TETALAAIAAKIEEM
+381 KEAAIAAIAAKIEEL

-401 VSGGGTTGGG
+401 VSGGTSAKETM
-411 TGTEKIVPKDFVDLG
+411 EYVDLG
-426 LPSGL
+426 LPSGKKWSKKYL
-431 LWAKCN
+431 
-437 IGAAT
+437 GA
-442 ESETGGYFSWG
+442 ETAADKGDYYAWG
-453 ETAPK
+453 ETSPRVPGDFTNEK
-458 TAFGLSKYKFGDNFT
+458 YGLLDGGWGEFRRYHGKDGW
-473 KFSKYNVDDK
+473 
-483 LKQLQPEDDAAT
+483 KQLMPYDDAAT
-495 VILGPW
+495 ARLGNKW
-501 CHIPTKA
+501 HIPTVTEVK
-508 EWEELIEKC
+508 ELFNNC
-517 TWEATKMTMPGIT
+517 TAKEITLNGQPGIALVSKINNNYIFFRNNGSTSGDKWYRTNCCLCWTADLYKDDVKIAEVFNIFIRGDKIFT
-530 EPVVACWKVT
+530 E
-540 GPNGNHIILPS
+540 
-551 TGWYGEY
+551 TGWS
-558 DFNFDSSHYYSSTL
+558 NTRSSGMNIRPIYY
-572 SYDDMSCYAL
+572 
-582 TWDHSGVTKVGS
+582 
-594 VSYDHPTITSRNR
+594 
-607 FFGNVIRAVCS
+607 
-618 TK
+618 

>member
-1 MKSILLA
+1 MRVLKSIMLA
-8 GALLLATPVFFS
+8 GAMLLATPVFFS
-20 ACQEDAPE
+20 SCEEDATNLKYKME
-28 IDYEMK
+28 

-157 AQTTALELKIA
+157 AQT
-168 AIEAAVKAQTLSME
+168 
-182 AKMDL
+182 
-187 IHDIIASQT
+187 

-258 LVEKAIKDQ
+258 LVEQAIKDQ

-281 VTSMP
+281 ITSMP
-286 DYRDKLAAIET
+286 DYSAKLAAIET
-297 AINNVP
+297 AISNVP
-303 DYATQLAAIKAVLSN
+303 DYSTQLAAIKAVLSN
-318 VNSTLTDKLALLES
+318 VNSTLTDKLALLEG
-332 IETAITDNAAKL
+332 INDAITDNAAKL
-344 DAIKAVIDA
+344 DAIEAVIDA
-353 LPDYSTAF
+353 LPDYSTEFA
-361 TNIKTEIANL
+361 NIKTEIANL

-431 LWAKCN
+431 MWAKYN

-458 TAFGLSKYKFGDNFT
+458 TKFGYGKYKFWNGSTFT
-473 KFSKYNVDDK
+473 KYNWSDN
-483 LKQLQPEDDAAT
+483 LMELQPEDDAAF
-495 VILGPW
+495 VNLGPW

-517 TWEATKMTMPGIT
+517 TWEATKVTMPGTT

-551 TGWYGEY
+551 TGYYWDDGLQ
-558 DFNFDSSHYYSSTL
+558 FSWSFYYSSTL
-572 SYDDMSCYAL
+572 KEVDTVYSL
-582 TWDHSGVTKVGS
+582 GWDQSGVTEELGVT
-594 VSYDHPTITSRNR
+594 YDHPTIARGSRKA
-607 FFGNVIRAVCS
+607 GYVIRAVCS

>member
-66 DQMNADQKT
+66 DQMNADQQT
-75 KMQAIIAAINAV
+75 KLQAIIDVVNAV
-87 NNTLDT
+87 NNTLDA

-109 DSKMELLKGVIEAQ
+109 EAKMELLKGVIAAQ
-123 SASLELKLGAIKT
+123 TTSLETKLGAIEAAIK
-136 AMNEQTLA
+136 AQTLSV
-144 LEAKMD
+144 EDKMD
-150 LIHDIIG
+150 LIHDIID

-196 AALELKIG
+196 
-204 AIEAAIKAQTLSMEA
+204 
-219 KMDLIHDII
+219 
-228 TAQTSALELK
+228 SALELK

-248 ESIALADKLA
+248 ESIALADKFA
-258 LVEKAIKDQ
+258 LVEQAIKDQ
-267 TTNFDTKME
+267 ATNFDTKME

-281 VTSMP
+281 VTSIP

-303 DYATQLAAIKAVLSN
+303 DYATQLAAIEAVLSN

-332 IETAITDNAAKL
+332 IETAITESGNKL
-344 DAIKAVIDA
+344 AAIKAVIDA
-353 LPDYSTAF
+353 LPDYTAEF
-361 TNIKTEIANL
+361 TNIKAEIANL

-381 TETALAAIAAKIEEM
+381 KDAAIAAIAAKIEEL

-401 VSGGGTTGGG
+401 ITGGG
-411 TGTEKIVPKDFVDLG
+411 ATETMEYVDLG
-426 LPSGL
+426 LPSGKKWSKTYL
-431 LWAKCN
+431 GAKT
-437 IGAAT
+437 AT
-442 ESETGGYFSWG
+442 DEGDYYAWG
-453 ETAPK
+453 ETSPK
-458 TAFGLSKYKFGDNFT
+458 AIGDFTTEKYGLLDGPWGDFRRYHG
-473 KFSKYNVDDK
+473 KDGW
-483 LKQLQPEDDAAT
+483 KQLMPYDDAAT
-495 VILGPW
+495 ARLGNKW
-501 CHIPTKA
+501 HIPTDT
-508 EWEELIEKC
+508 EVLELFNNC
-517 TWEATKMTMPGIT
+517 TTKEITLNGQPGIALISKINNNYIFFINNGYT
-530 EPVVACWKVT
+530 SGIKMYGTDRCVCWTADLYT
-540 GPNGNHIILPS
+540 GDVQNAICFTIYKYEGKIRVD
-551 TGWYGEY
+551 TGWSAFRFMGL
-558 DFNFDSSHYYSSTL
+558 NIRPIYY
-572 SYDDMSCYAL
+572 
-582 TWDHSGVTKVGS
+582 
-594 VSYDHPTITSRNR
+594 
-607 FFGNVIRAVCS
+607 
-618 TK
+618 

>member
-150 LIHDIIG
+150 LIHDII
-157 AQTTALELKIA
+157 
-168 AIEAAVKAQTLSME
+168 
-182 AKMDL
+182 
-187 IHDIIASQT
+187 ASQT

-228 TAQTSALELK
+228 ASQTSALELK

-258 LVEKAIKDQ
+258 LVEQAIKDQ

-281 VTSMP
+281 ITSMP
-286 DYRDKLAAIET
+286 DYSAKLAAIET

-303 DYATQLAAIKAVLSN
+303 DYATQLAAIEAVLNN

-332 IETAITDNAAKL
+332 IETAITESGNKL
-344 DAIKAVIDA
+344 AAIKAVIDDM
-353 LPDYSTAF
+353 PDYSTAF
-361 TNIKTEIANL
+361 TSIKTEIANL

-381 TETALAAIAAKIEEM
+381 KEAAIAAIAAKIEEL

-401 VSGGGTTGGG
+401 ITGGGTTGGG
-411 TGTEKIVPKDFVDLG
+411 TATETMEYVDLG
-426 LPSGL
+426 LPSGKKWSKKYL
-431 LWAKCN
+431 
-437 IGAAT
+437 GAETAT
-442 ESETGGYFSWG
+442 DEGDYYAWG
-453 ETAPK
+453 ETSPKAPGN
-458 TAFGLSKYKFGDNFT
+458 FDFT
-473 KFSKYNVDDK
+473 KENYKLRDGAWGKFKRYNAKDGW
-483 LKQLQPEDDAAT
+483 KQLIPYDDAAT
-495 VILGPW
+495 ARLGDKW
-501 CHIPTKA
+501 HIPTKT
-508 EWEELIEKC
+508 EVQELLDYC
-517 TWEATKMTMPGIT
+517 TAKEITMNGKAGIAL
-530 EPVVACWKVT
+530 VSKINNNYIFFIN
-540 GPNGNHIILPS
+540 NGLVS
-551 TGWYGEY
+551 FDMWYGTDRFVCWTADLFIGDIQDATY
-558 DFNFDSSHYYSSTL
+558 CRIYIDGDNIVTNTWHTLRSDGMNIRPIYY
-572 SYDDMSCYAL
+572 
-582 TWDHSGVTKVGS
+582 
-594 VSYDHPTITSRNR
+594 
-607 FFGNVIRAVCS
+607 
-618 TK
+618 

>member
-66 DQMNADQKT
+66 DQMNADQQT
-75 KMQAIIAAINAV
+75 KLQAIIDAVNAV
-87 NNTLDT
+87 NNTLDA

-109 DSKMELLKGVIEAQ
+109 EAKMDLLKGVIAAQ
-123 SASLELKLGAIKT
+123 TTSLETKLGAIEAAIK
-136 AMNEQTLA
+136 AQTLSV
-144 LEAKMD
+144 EAKMD
-150 LIHDIIG
+150 LIHDIID

-196 AALELKIG
+196 
-204 AIEAAIKAQTLSMEA
+204 
-219 KMDLIHDII
+219 
-228 TAQTSALELK
+228 SALELK

-258 LVEKAIKDQ
+258 LVEQAIKDQ
-267 TTNFDTKME
+267 ATNFDTKME
-276 LLTTA
+276 LLTAA
-281 VTSMP
+281 VTSIP

-303 DYATQLAAIKAVLSN
+303 DYATQLAAIEAVLNN

-332 IETAITDNAAKL
+332 IETAITESGNKL
-344 DAIKAVIDA
+344 AAIKAVIDA
-353 LPDYSTAF
+353 LPDYTAEF

-381 TETALAAIAAKIEEM
+381 KETAIAAIAAKIEEL

-401 VSGGGTTGGG
+401 ITGGSTTGGG
-411 TGTEKIVPKDFVDLG
+411 TATETMEYVDLG
-426 LPSGL
+426 LPSGKKWSKKYL
-431 LWAKCN
+431 
-437 IGAAT
+437 GA
-442 ESETGGYFSWG
+442 ETVTDEGDYYAWG
-453 ETAPK
+453 ETSPK
-458 TAFGLSKYKFGDNFT
+458 DINDFT
-473 KFSKYNVDDK
+473 KENYK
-483 LKQLQPEDDAAT
+483 LLDGAWGDFRRYHGKDGWKQLMPYDDAAT
-495 VILGPW
+495 ARLGNKW
-501 CHIPTKA
+501 HIPTETEVK
-508 EWEELIEKC
+508 ELFDNC
-517 TWEATKMTMPGIT
+517 TAKEITLNGQPGIALVSKINNNYIFFRNNGVRSGNKCFFAT
-530 EPVVACWKVT
+530 ECISWTADLYKLNVEY
-540 GPNGNHIILPS
+540 GNLFKIYIDEGDIITTTNWTNCRAEGINIRPI
-551 TGWYGEY
+551 
-558 DFNFDSSHYYSSTL
+558 YY
-572 SYDDMSCYAL
+572 
-582 TWDHSGVTKVGS
+582 
-594 VSYDHPTITSRNR
+594 
-607 FFGNVIRAVCS
+607 
-618 TK
+618 

>member
-66 DQMNADQKT
+66 DQMNADQQT
-75 KMQAIIAAINAV
+75 KLQAIIDAVNAV
-87 NNTLDT
+87 NNTLDA

-109 DSKMELLKGVIEAQ
+109 EAKMDLLKGVIAAQ
-123 SASLELKLGAIKT
+123 TTSLETKLGAIEAAIK
-136 AMNEQTLA
+136 AQTLSV
-144 LEAKMD
+144 EAKMD
-150 LIHDIIG
+150 LIHDIID
-157 AQTTALELKIA
+157 AQTSALELKIA
-168 AIEAAVKAQTLSME
+168 AIEAAVKAQTLSVE

-187 IHDIIASQT
+187 IHDIIAS
-196 AALELKIG
+196 
-204 AIEAAIKAQTLSMEA
+204 
-219 KMDLIHDII
+219 
-228 TAQTSALELK
+228 QTSALELK

-258 LVEKAIKDQ
+258 LVEQAIKDQ
-267 TTNFDTKME
+267 ATNFDTKMQ

-281 VTSMP
+281 VTSIP

-303 DYATQLAAIKAVLSN
+303 DYATQLAAIEAVLNN

-332 IETAITDNAAKL
+332 IETAITESGNKL
-344 DAIKAVIDA
+344 AAIKAVIDA
-353 LPDYSTAF
+353 LPDYTDEF

-381 TETALAAIAAKIEEM
+381 KDAAIAAIAAKIEEL

-401 VSGGGTTGGG
+401 ITGGTSAKETM
-411 TGTEKIVPKDFVDLG
+411 EYVDLG
-426 LPSGL
+426 LPSGKKWSKKAL
-431 LWAKCN
+431 GAKKITN
-437 IGAAT
+437 VGTYYA
-442 ESETGGYFSWG
+442 WG
-453 ETAPK
+453 ETEAK
-458 TAFGLSKYKFGDNFT
+458 DLADYTEEKYRL
-473 KFSKYNVDDK
+473 NVGTGPDYKRYHAKDGW
-483 LKQLQPEDDAAT
+483 KQLMPYDDAAT
-495 VILGPW
+495 VTLGPGW
-501 CHIPTKA
+501 HIPTK
-508 EWEELIEKC
+508 EEFEELITNC
-517 TWEATKMTMPGIT
+517 TIQEVTMDGVDGYAMVSKINNNYIFMKGSGHT
-530 EPVVACWKVT
+530 HD
-540 GPNGNHIILPS
+540 NHIYNENDAEFWTAEMDGLIYRARGLRVFYDGTTISAS
-551 TGWYGEY
+551 TIWAYERYYGL
-558 DFNFDSSHYYSSTL
+558 NIRPIYY
-572 SYDDMSCYAL
+572 
-582 TWDHSGVTKVGS
+582 
-594 VSYDHPTITSRNR
+594 
-607 FFGNVIRAVCS
+607 
-618 TK
+618 

>member
-1 MKSILLA
+1 MRVLKSIMLA
-8 GALLLATPVFFS
+8 GAMLLATPVFFS
-20 ACQEDAPE
+20 SCEEDATNLKYKME
-28 IDYEMK
+28 

-150 LIHDIIG
+150 LIHDII
-157 AQTTALELKIA
+157 
-168 AIEAAVKAQTLSME
+168 
-182 AKMDL
+182 
-187 IHDIIASQT
+187 
-196 AALELKIG
+196 
-204 AIEAAIKAQTLSMEA
+204 
-219 KMDLIHDII
+219 

-281 VTSMP
+281 ITSMP
-286 DYRDKLAAIET
+286 DYSAKLAAIET
-297 AINNVP
+297 AISNVP

-318 VNSTLTDKLALLES
+318 VNSTLTDKLALLEG
-332 IETAITDNAAKL
+332 INDAITDNAAKL

-442 ESETGGYFSWG
+442 ENDSGGYFSWG

-458 TAFGLSKYKFGDNFT
+458 TKYSYGTYKFWNGSTFT
-473 KFSKYNVDDK
+473 KYNWSDN
-483 LKQLQPEDDAAT
+483 LMELQPEDDAAF
-495 VILGPW
+495 VNLGPW

-517 TWEATKMTMPGIT
+517 TWEATKVTMPGTT
-530 EPVVACWKVT
+530 EPVVAYWKVT

-551 TGWYGEY
+551 TG
-558 DFNFDSSHYYSSTL
+558 YYWDDEFHFSWSFYNSSTL
-572 SYDDMSCYAL
+572 KEVDTNYAL
-582 TWDHSGVTKVGS
+582 GWDHSGVTEELG
-594 VSYDHPTITSRNR
+594 VSYDHPTIARGSRKA
-607 FFGNVIRAVCS
+607 GYVIRAVCS

>member
-66 DQMNADQKT
+66 DQMNADQQT
-75 KMQAIIAAINAV
+75 KLQAIIDAVNAV
-87 NNTLDT
+87 NNTLDA

-109 DSKMELLKGVIEAQ
+109 EAKMELLKGVIAAQ
-123 SASLELKLGAIKT
+123 TTSLETKLGAIEAAIK
-136 AMNEQTLA
+136 AQTLSV
-144 LEAKMD
+144 EAKMD

-196 AALELKIG
+196 AALELK
-204 AIEAAIKAQTLSMEA
+204 
-219 KMDLIHDII
+219 
-228 TAQTSALELK
+228 

-258 LVEKAIKDQ
+258 LVEQAIKDQ

-303 DYATQLAAIKAVLSN
+303 DYATQLAAIEAVLSN

-332 IETAITDNAAKL
+332 IETAITESGNKL
-344 DAIKAVIDA
+344 AAIKAVIDA
-353 LPDYSTAF
+353 LPDYTAEF
-361 TNIKTEIANL
+361 TNIKAEIANL

-381 TETALAAIAAKIEEM
+381 KEASIAAIAAKIEEL

-401 VSGGGTTGGG
+401 ITGGGTTGGG
-411 TGTEKIVPKDFVDLG
+411 TATETMEYVDLG
-426 LPSGL
+426 LPSGKKWSKKYL
-431 LWAKCN
+431 
-437 IGAAT
+437 GA
-442 ESETGGYFSWG
+442 ETVTDEGDCYAWG
-453 ETAPK
+453 ETSPK
-458 TAFGLSKYKFGDNFT
+458 NPGYIDFT
-473 KFSKYNVDDK
+473 KEKYGLLDGAWGDFRRYNKKDGW
-483 LKQLQPEDDAAT
+483 KQLIPYDDAAT
-495 VILGPW
+495 ARLGNKW
-501 CHIPTKA
+501 HIPTETEVQELFDNCTAKEITLNGKA
-508 EWEELIEKC
+508 
-517 TWEATKMTMPGIT
+517 GIAL
-530 EPVVACWKVT
+530 VSKINNNYIFFIN
-540 GPNGNHIILPS
+540 NGL
-551 TGWYGEY
+551 TADDKWYGTNQCICWTADLY
-558 DFNFDSSHYYSSTL
+558 KLDVHYANIFKIYIDGDNIVTTTNWRQDRSSGMNIRPIYY
-572 SYDDMSCYAL
+572 
-582 TWDHSGVTKVGS
+582 
-594 VSYDHPTITSRNR
+594 
-607 FFGNVIRAVCS
+607 
-618 TK
+618 

>member
-66 DQMNADQKT
+66 DQMNADQQT
-75 KMQAIIAAINAV
+75 KLQAIIDAVNAV
-87 NNTLDT
+87 NNTLDA

-109 DSKMELLKGVIEAQ
+109 EAKMDLLKGVIAAQ
-123 SASLELKLGAIKT
+123 TTSLETKLGAIEAAIK
-136 AMNEQTLA
+136 AQTLSV
-144 LEAKMD
+144 EAKMD
-150 LIHDIIG
+150 LIHDIID

-196 AALELKIG
+196 A
-204 AIEAAIKAQTLSMEA
+204 
-219 KMDLIHDII
+219 
-228 TAQTSALELK
+228 ALELK

-281 VTSMP
+281 ITSMP
-286 DYRDKLAAIET
+286 DYSAKLAAIET
-297 AINNVP
+297 AISNVP

-332 IETAITDNAAKL
+332 IETAITESGNKL
-344 DAIKAVIDA
+344 AAIKAVIDA
-353 LPDYSTAF
+353 LPDYTAEF
-361 TNIKTEIANL
+361 TNIKAEIANL

-381 TETALAAIAAKIEEM
+381 KEAAIAAIAAKIEEL

-401 VSGGGTTGGG
+401 ITGGGTTGGG
-411 TGTEKIVPKDFVDLG
+411 TATETMEYVDLG
-426 LPSGL
+426 LPSGKKWSKKYL
-431 LWAKCN
+431 GAKT
-437 IGAAT
+437 AT
-442 ESETGGYFSWG
+442 DKGDYYAWG
-453 ETAPK
+453 ETSPK
-458 TAFGLSKYKFGDNFT
+458 DVADFTKEKYKLLDGAWG
-473 KFSKYNVDDK
+473 KFKRYNAKDGK
-483 LKQLQPEDDAAT
+483 KQLMPDDDAAT
-495 VILGPW
+495 VRLGNKW
-501 CHIPTKA
+501 HIPTRTDVV
-508 EWEELIEKC
+508 ELFDNC
-517 TWEATKMTMPGIT
+517 TAKEITMNGKDGI
-530 EPVVACWKVT
+530 ALISKINNNYIFFI
-540 GPNGNHIILPS
+540 PNGYARENKWDEIS
-551 TGWYGEY
+551 CVMCWTA
-558 DFNFDSSHYYSSTL
+558 DR
-572 SYDDMSCYAL
+572 YDDNPEYSNIL
-582 TWDHSGVTKVGS
+582 RIEIIGS
-594 VSYDHPTITSRNR
+594 DIHPSYGYYQPRFEGRN
-607 FFGNVIRAVCS
+607 IRPIYY
-618 TK
+618 

>member
-1 MKSILLA
+1 MRVLKSIMLA
-8 GALLLATPVFFS
+8 GAMLLATPVFFS
-20 ACQEDAPE
+20 SCEEDATNLKYKME
-28 IDYEMK
+28 

-157 AQTTALELKIA
+157 
-168 AIEAAVKAQTLSME
+168 
-182 AKMDL
+182 D
-187 IHDIIASQT
+187 QT

-281 VTSMP
+281 ITSMP
-286 DYRDKLAAIET
+286 DYSAKLAAIET

-303 DYATQLAAIKAVLSN
+303 DYSTQLAAIKAVLSN
-318 VNSTLTDKLALLES
+318 VNTTLTDKLALLES
-332 IETAITDNAAKL
+332 IETAIIESGNKL
-344 DAIKAVIDA
+344 AAIKAVIDA
-353 LPDYSTAF
+353 LPDYTAEF
-361 TNIKTEIANL
+361 TNIKAEISNL

-381 TETALAAIAAKIEEM
+381 KEAAIAAIAAKIEEL

-401 VSGGGTTGGG
+401 VSGGTSAKETM
-411 TGTEKIVPKDFVDLG
+411 EYVDLG
-426 LPSGL
+426 LPSGKKWSKKYL
-431 LWAKCN
+431 
-437 IGAAT
+437 GA
-442 ESETGGYFSWG
+442 ETAADKGDYYAWG
-453 ETAPK
+453 ETSPRVPGDFTNEK
-458 TAFGLSKYKFGDNFT
+458 YGLLDGGWGEFRRYHGKDGW
-473 KFSKYNVDDK
+473 
-483 LKQLQPEDDAAT
+483 KQLMPYDDAAT
-495 VILGPW
+495 ARLGNKW
-501 CHIPTKA
+501 HIPTVTEVK
-508 EWEELIEKC
+508 ELFNNC
-517 TWEATKMTMPGIT
+517 TAKEITLNGQPGIALVSKINNNYIFFRNNGSTSGDKWYRTNCCLCWTADLYKDDVKIAEVFNIFIRGDKIFT
-530 EPVVACWKVT
+530 E
-540 GPNGNHIILPS
+540 
-551 TGWYGEY
+551 TGWS
-558 DFNFDSSHYYSSTL
+558 NTRSSGMNIRPIYY
-572 SYDDMSCYAL
+572 
-582 TWDHSGVTKVGS
+582 
-594 VSYDHPTITSRNR
+594 
-607 FFGNVIRAVCS
+607 
-618 TK
+618 

>member
-1 MKSILLA
+1 MRVLKSIMLA
-8 GALLLATPVFFS
+8 GAMLLATPVFFS
-20 ACQEDAPE
+20 SCEEDATNLKYKME
-28 IDYEMK
+28 

-109 DSKMELLKGVIEAQ
+109 EAKMDLLKGVIAAQ
-123 SASLELKLGAIKT
+123 TTSLETKLGAIEAAIK
-136 AMNEQTLA
+136 AQTLSV
-144 LEAKMD
+144 EAKMD
-150 LIHDIIG
+150 LIHDIID

-196 AALELKIG
+196 
-204 AIEAAIKAQTLSMEA
+204 
-219 KMDLIHDII
+219 
-228 TAQTSALELK
+228 SALELK

-258 LVEKAIKDQ
+258 LVEQAIKDQ
-267 TTNFDTKME
+267 ATNFNTKME

-281 VTSMP
+281 VTSIP

-303 DYATQLAAIKAVLSN
+303 DYATQLAAIEAVLSN

-332 IETAITDNAAKL
+332 IETAITESGNKL
-344 DAIKAVIDA
+344 AAIKAVIDA
-353 LPDYSTAF
+353 LPDYTAEF
-361 TNIKTEIANL
+361 TNIKAEIANL

-381 TETALAAIAAKIEEM
+381 KEAAIAAIAAKIEEL

-401 VSGGGTTGGG
+401 ITGGGTTGGG
-411 TGTEKIVPKDFVDLG
+411 TATETMEYVDLG
-426 LPSGL
+426 LPSGKKWSKKYL
-431 LWAKCN
+431 
-437 IGAAT
+437 GA
-442 ESETGGYFSWG
+442 ETVTDEGDYYAWG
-453 ETAPK
+453 ETSPK
-458 TAFGLSKYKFGDNFT
+458 DIADFT
-473 KFSKYNVDDK
+473 KEKYGLLDGAWGEFRRYHGKDGW
-483 LKQLQPEDDAAT
+483 KQLMPYDDAAT
-495 VILGPW
+495 ARLGNKW
-501 CHIPTKA
+501 HIPTRT
-508 EWEELIEKC
+508 EFQELFDNC
-517 TWEATKMTMPGIT
+517 TANEITLNGQPGIALVSKINNNYIFFRDNGYRSDDKWYFGT
-530 EPVVACWKVT
+530 ECVSWTADLSNLDVQNAFYFSIYIDEGDIKAKTNWVAYRADGVNIR
-540 GPNGNHIILPS
+540 PI
-551 TGWYGEY
+551 
-558 DFNFDSSHYYSSTL
+558 YY
-572 SYDDMSCYAL
+572 
-582 TWDHSGVTKVGS
+582 
-594 VSYDHPTITSRNR
+594 
-607 FFGNVIRAVCS
+607 
-618 TK
+618 

>member
-66 DQMNADQKT
+66 DQMNADQQT
-75 KMQAIIAAINAV
+75 KLQAIIDAVNAV
-87 NNTLDT
+87 NNTLDA

-109 DSKMELLKGVIEAQ
+109 EAKMELLKGVIAAQ
-123 SASLELKLGAIKT
+123 TTSLETKLGAIEAAIK
-136 AMNEQTLA
+136 AQTLSV
-144 LEAKMD
+144 EAKMD
-150 LIHDIIG
+150 LIHDIID

-196 AALELKIG
+196 
-204 AIEAAIKAQTLSMEA
+204 
-219 KMDLIHDII
+219 
-228 TAQTSALELK
+228 SALELK

-267 TTNFDTKME
+267 ATNFDTKME

-281 VTSMP
+281 VTSIP

-303 DYATQLAAIKAVLSN
+303 DYATQLAAIEAVLSN

-332 IETAITDNAAKL
+332 IETAITESGNKL
-344 DAIKAVIDA
+344 AAIKAVIDA
-353 LPDYSTAF
+353 LPDYTDEF
-361 TNIKTEIANL
+361 TNIKAEIANL

-381 TETALAAIAAKIEEM
+381 KEAAIAAIAAKIEEL

-401 VSGGGTTGGG
+401 VSGGTSAKETM
-411 TGTEKIVPKDFVDLG
+411 EYVDLG
-426 LPSGL
+426 LPSGKKWSKKYL
-431 LWAKCN
+431 
-437 IGAAT
+437 GA
-442 ESETGGYFSWG
+442 ETAADKGDYYAWG
-453 ETAPK
+453 ETSPRVPGDFTNEK
-458 TAFGLSKYKFGDNFT
+458 YGLLDGVWGEFRRYHGKDGW
-473 KFSKYNVDDK
+473 
-483 LKQLQPEDDAAT
+483 KQLMPYDDAAT
-495 VILGPW
+495 ARLGNKW
-501 CHIPTKA
+501 HIPTVTEVK
-508 EWEELIEKC
+508 ELFNNC
-517 TWEATKMTMPGIT
+517 TAKEITLNGQPGIALVSKINNNYIFFRNNGSTSGDKWYRTNCCLCWTADLYKDDVKIAEVFNIFIRGDKIFT
-530 EPVVACWKVT
+530 E
-540 GPNGNHIILPS
+540 
-551 TGWYGEY
+551 TGWS
-558 DFNFDSSHYYSSTL
+558 NTRSSGMNIRPIYY
-572 SYDDMSCYAL
+572 
-582 TWDHSGVTKVGS
+582 
-594 VSYDHPTITSRNR
+594 
-607 FFGNVIRAVCS
+607 
-618 TK
+618 

>member
-1 MKSILLA
+1 MRVLKSIMLA
-8 GALLLATPVFFS
+8 GAMLLATPVFFS
-20 ACQEDAPE
+20 SCEEDATNLKYKME
-28 IDYEMK
+28 

-150 LIHDIIG
+150 LIHDII
-157 AQTTALELKIA
+157 
-168 AIEAAVKAQTLSME
+168 
-182 AKMDL
+182 
-187 IHDIIASQT
+187 AS
-196 AALELKIG
+196 
-204 AIEAAIKAQTLSMEA
+204 
-219 KMDLIHDII
+219 
-228 TAQTSALELK
+228 QTSALELK

-281 VTSMP
+281 ITSMP
-286 DYRDKLAAIET
+286 DYSAKLAAIET
-297 AINNVP
+297 AINSVP

-318 VNSTLTDKLALLES
+318 VNSTLTDKLALLEG
-332 IETAITDNAAKL
+332 INDAITDNAAKL

-353 LPDYSTAF
+353 LPDYTTEF

-411 TGTEKIVPKDFVDLG
+411 TGTEKIVPKGFVDLG

-442 ESETGGYFSWG
+442 ENETGGYFSWG

-458 TAFGLSKYKFGDNFT
+458 TDFGYGKYKFGSTFT
-473 KFSKYNVDDK
+473 KYNWSDN
-483 LKQLQPEDDAAT
+483 LRELQPEDDAAT
-495 VILGPW
+495 IILGPW
-501 CHIPTKA
+501 CHIPTKT

-517 TWEATKMTMPGIT
+517 TWEATKVTMPGTT
-530 EPVVACWKVT
+530 EPVVAYWKVT

-551 TGWYGEY
+551 TGWYGN
-558 DFNFDSSHYYSSTL
+558 DGFHFNWSFYYSSTL
-572 SYDDMSCYAL
+572 KEVDTVYSL
-582 TWDHSGVTKVGS
+582 GWDNSGVTEELG
-594 VSYDHPTITSRNR
+594 VSYDHPTIARTSRQD
-607 FFGNVIRAVCS
+607 GCVIRAVCS

>member
-1 MKSILLA
+1 MRVLKSIMLA
-8 GALLLATPVFFS
+8 GAMLLATPVFFS
-20 ACQEDAPE
+20 SCEEDATNLKYKME
-28 IDYEMK
+28 

-45 EAINN
+45 E
-50 GALKNE
+50 
-56 QAINQLKQAI
+56 AINQLKQAI

-123 SASLELKLGAIKT
+123 SASLELKLGAIET

-157 AQTTALELKIA
+157 AQT
-168 AIEAAVKAQTLSME
+168 
-182 AKMDL
+182 
-187 IHDIIASQT
+187 

-204 AIEAAIKAQTLSMEA
+204 AIEAAIKAQTLSVET

-228 TAQTSALELK
+228 AAQTSALELK

-281 VTSMP
+281 ITSMP
-286 DYRDKLAAIET
+286 DYSAKLAAIET
-297 AINNVP
+297 AISNVP

-361 TNIKTEIANL
+361 TSIKTEIANL

-411 TGTEKIVPKDFVDLG
+411 TGTEKIVPKGFVDLG

-442 ESETGGYFSWG
+442 ESETGGYFAWG

-458 TAFGLSKYKFGDNFT
+458 TEFNYGNYKFGSKFT
-473 KFSKYNVDDK
+473 KYNWSDN
-483 LKQLQPEDDAAT
+483 LRELQPEDDAAT
-495 VILGPW
+495 AILGPW
-501 CHIPTKA
+501 CHTPTKA

-517 TWEATKMTMPGIT
+517 TWEATKVTLPGTT
-530 EPVVACWKVT
+530 EPIVAYWKVT

-551 TGWYGEY
+551 TG
-558 DFNFDSSHYYSSTL
+558 YYWDDGLHFSWSFYNSSTL
-572 SYDDMSCYAL
+572 KEADTVCPL
-582 TWDHSGVTKVGS
+582 GWDQSGVTEELG
-594 VSYDHPTITSRNR
+594 VSYDHPTIARGSRKA
-607 FFGNVIRAVCS
+607 GYVIRAVCS

>member
-66 DQMNADQKT
+66 DQMNADQQT
-75 KMQAIIAAINAV
+75 KLQAIIDAVNAV
-87 NNTLDT
+87 NNTLDA

-109 DSKMELLKGVIEAQ
+109 EAKMELLKGVIAAQ
-123 SASLELKLGAIKT
+123 TTALETKLGAIEAAIK
-136 AMNEQTLA
+136 AQTLSV
-144 LEAKMD
+144 EAKMD
-150 LIHDIIG
+150 LIHDIID

-187 IHDIIASQT
+187 IHDIIAS
-196 AALELKIG
+196 
-204 AIEAAIKAQTLSMEA
+204 
-219 KMDLIHDII
+219 
-228 TAQTSALELK
+228 QTSALELK

-267 TTNFDTKME
+267 TTNFNTKME

-281 VTSMP
+281 VTSIP

-303 DYATQLAAIKAVLSN
+303 DYATQLAAIEAVLNN

-332 IETAITDNAAKL
+332 IETAITESGNKL
-344 DAIKAVIDA
+344 AAIKAVIDA
-353 LPDYSTAF
+353 LPDYTAEF
-361 TNIKTEIANL
+361 TNIKAEIANL

-381 TETALAAIAAKIEEM
+381 KEAAIAAIAAKIEEL

-401 VSGGGTTGGG
+401 VSGGTSA
-411 TGTEKIVPKDFVDLG
+411 TETMEYVDLG
-426 LPSGL
+426 LPSGKKWSKKYL
-431 LWAKCN
+431 
-437 IGAAT
+437 GAETAT
-442 ESETGGYFSWG
+442 DKGDYYAWG
-453 ETAPK
+453 ETSPKAPGN
-458 TAFGLSKYKFGDNFT
+458 FDFT
-473 KFSKYNVDDK
+473 KENYKLRDGAWGKFKRYNAKDGW
-483 LKQLQPEDDAAT
+483 KQLIPYDDAAT
-495 VILGPW
+495 ARLGDKW
-501 CHIPTKA
+501 HIPTKT
-508 EWEELIEKC
+508 EVQELLDYC
-517 TWEATKMTMPGIT
+517 TAKEITMNGKAGIAL
-530 EPVVACWKVT
+530 VSKINNNYIFFIN
-540 GPNGNHIILPS
+540 NGLVS
-551 TGWYGEY
+551 FDMWYG
-558 DFNFDSSHYYSSTL
+558 T
-572 SYDDMSCYAL
+572 
-582 TWDHSGVTKVGS
+582 
-594 VSYDHPTITSRNR
+594 NR
-607 FFGNVIRAVCS
+607 FVCWTADLFIGDIQHATYCRIYIDGDNIVTDTWHTLRSDGMNIRPIYY
-618 TK
+618 

>member
-1 MKSILLA
+1 MRVLKSIMLA
-8 GALLLATPVFFS
+8 GAMLLATPVFFS
-20 ACQEDAPE
+20 SCEEDATNLKYKME
-28 IDYEMK
+28 

-150 LIHDIIG
+150 LIHDII
-157 AQTTALELKIA
+157 
-168 AIEAAVKAQTLSME
+168 
-182 AKMDL
+182 
-187 IHDIIASQT
+187 ASQT

-204 AIEAAIKAQTLSMEA
+204 AIEAAIKAQTLSVET

-281 VTSMP
+281 ITSMP
-286 DYRDKLAAIET
+286 DYSAKLAAIET

-318 VNSTLTDKLALLES
+318 VNSTLTDKLALLEG
-332 IETAITDNAAKL
+332 INDAITDNAAKL

-431 LWAKCN
+431 MWAKYN

-458 TAFGLSKYKFGDNFT
+458 TKFGYGKYKFWNGSTFT
-473 KFSKYNVDDK
+473 KYNWSDN
-483 LKQLQPEDDAAT
+483 LMELQPEDDAAF
-495 VILGPW
+495 VNLGPW

-517 TWEATKMTMPGIT
+517 TWEATKVTMPGTT
-530 EPVVACWKVT
+530 EPVVAYWKVT

-551 TGWYGEY
+551 TGYYWDDGLQ
-558 DFNFDSSHYYSSTL
+558 FSWSFYYSSTL
-572 SYDDMSCYAL
+572 KEVDTVYSL
-582 TWDHSGVTKVGS
+582 GWDQSGVTEELGVT
-594 VSYDHPTITSRNR
+594 YDHPTIARGSRKA
-607 FFGNVIRAVCS
+607 GYVIRAVCS

>member
-1 MKSILLA
+1 MRVLKSIMLA
-8 GALLLATPVFFS
+8 GAMLLATPVFFS
-20 ACQEDAPE
+20 SCEEDATNLKYKME
-28 IDYEMK
+28 
-34 VTVVNDFTKVV
+34 VTVINDFTKVV

-144 LEAKMD
+144 LEAKM
-150 LIHDIIG
+150 G
-157 AQTTALELKIA
+157 
-168 AIEAAVKAQTLSME
+168 
-182 AKMDL
+182 L

-258 LVEKAIKDQ
+258 LIEQAIKDQ
-267 TTNFDTKME
+267 ATNFDTKME

-286 DYRDKLAAIET
+286 DYSAKLAAIET

-303 DYATQLAAIKAVLSN
+303 DYATQLAAIEAVLSN

-332 IETAITDNAAKL
+332 IETAITESGNKL
-344 DAIKAVIDA
+344 AAIKAVIDA
-353 LPDYSTAF
+353 LPDYSTEFA
-361 TNIKTEIANL
+361 NIKTEIANL

-411 TGTEKIVPKDFVDLG
+411 TGTEKIVPKNFVDLG

-431 LWAKCN
+431 LWAKYN

-442 ESETGGYFSWG
+442 ESDAGGYFAWG

-458 TAFGLSKYKFGDNFT
+458 TEFGYGKYKFGSTFT
-473 KFSKYNVDDK
+473 KYNWSDN
-483 LKQLQPEDDAAT
+483 LRELQPEDDAAT

-501 CHIPTKA
+501 CHTPTKA

-517 TWEATKMTMPGIT
+517 TWEATKVTMPGTT
-530 EPVVACWKVT
+530 EPVVAYWKVT

-551 TGWYGEY
+551 TG
-558 DFNFDSSHYYSSTL
+558 YYWDDVFKFSWSFYNSSTL
-572 SYDDMSCYAL
+572 KEVDTVDAL
-582 TWDHSGVTKVGS
+582 GWDQSGVTEELG
-594 VSYDHPTITSRNR
+594 VSYDHPTIARGSRSA
-607 FFGNVIRAVCS
+607 GYVIRAVCS

>member
-66 DQMNADQKT
+66 DQMNADQQT
-75 KMQAIIAAINAV
+75 KLQAIIDAVNAV
-87 NNTLDT
+87 NNTLDA

-109 DSKMELLKGVIEAQ
+109 EAKMDLLKGVIAAQ
-123 SASLELKLGAIKT
+123 TTSLETKLGAIEAAIK
-136 AMNEQTLA
+136 AQTLSV
-144 LEAKMD
+144 EAKMD
-150 LIHDIIG
+150 LIHDIID

-196 AALELKIG
+196 
-204 AIEAAIKAQTLSMEA
+204 
-219 KMDLIHDII
+219 
-228 TAQTSALELK
+228 SALELK

-258 LVEKAIKDQ
+258 LIEQAIKDQ
-267 TTNFDTKME
+267 ATNFDTKMQ

-281 VTSMP
+281 VTSIP

-303 DYATQLAAIKAVLSN
+303 DYATQLAAIEAVLSN

-332 IETAITDNAAKL
+332 IETAITESGNKL
-344 DAIKAVIDA
+344 AAIKAVIDA
-353 LPDYSTAF
+353 LPDYTAEF
-361 TNIKTEIANL
+361 TNIKAEIANL

-381 TETALAAIAAKIEEM
+381 KEAAIAAIAAKIEEL

-401 VSGGGTTGGG
+401 ITGGTSVKETM
-411 TGTEKIVPKDFVDLG
+411 EYVDLG
-426 LPSGL
+426 LPSGKKWSKKYL
-431 LWAKCN
+431 
-437 IGAAT
+437 GAETAT
-442 ESETGGYFSWG
+442 DEGDYYAWG
-453 ETAPK
+453 ETSPK
-458 TAFGLSKYKFGDNFT
+458 LPGNFT
-473 KFSKYNVDDK
+473 EEKYGLLDGAWGEFRRYHGKDGW
-483 LKQLQPEDDAAT
+483 KQLMPYDDAAT
-495 VILGPW
+495 ARLGNKW
-501 CHIPTKA
+501 HIPTKT
-508 EWEELIEKC
+508 EVQELFDNC
-517 TWEATKMTMPGIT
+517 TTKEITVNGQPGIALVSKINNNYIFFINNGYT
-530 EPVVACWKVT
+530 RGIKMYDTDECNCWTADLYPGEVQYATYCKIYIDGDNIVT
-540 GPNGNHIILPS
+540 D
-551 TGWYGEY
+551 TW
-558 DFNFDSSHYYSSTL
+558 SSLRSDGMNIRPIYY
-572 SYDDMSCYAL
+572 
-582 TWDHSGVTKVGS
+582 
-594 VSYDHPTITSRNR
+594 
-607 FFGNVIRAVCS
+607 
-618 TK
+618 

>member
-1 MKSILLA
+1 MRVLKSIMLA
-8 GALLLATPVFFS
+8 GAMLLATPVFFS
-20 ACQEDAPE
+20 SCEEDATNLKYKME
-28 IDYEMK
+28 

-109 DSKMELLKGVIEAQ
+109 DSKMELPKGVIEAQ

-144 LEAKMD
+144 L
-150 LIHDIIG
+150 
-157 AQTTALELKIA
+157 
-168 AIEAAVKAQTLSME
+168 E

-303 DYATQLAAIKAVLSN
+303 DYATQLAAIEAVLSN

-353 LPDYSTAF
+353 LPDYTAEF
-361 TNIKTEIANL
+361 TNIKAEIANL

-381 TETALAAIAAKIEEM
+381 KEASIAAIAAKIEEL

-401 VSGGGTTGGG
+401 ITGGGTTGGG
-411 TGTEKIVPKDFVDLG
+411 TATETMEYVDLG
-426 LPSGL
+426 LPSGKKWSKKYL
-431 LWAKCN
+431 
-437 IGAAT
+437 GA
-442 ESETGGYFSWG
+442 ETVTDEGDYYAWG
-453 ETAPK
+453 ETSPKAP
-458 TAFGLSKYKFGDNFT
+458 GNFT
-473 KFSKYNVDDK
+473 EEKYGLLDGAWGEFRRYHGKDGW
-483 LKQLQPEDDAAT
+483 KQLMPYDDAAT
-495 VILGPW
+495 ARLGNKW
-501 CHIPTKA
+501 HIPTETEVQELFDNCTAKEITLNGKA
-508 EWEELIEKC
+508 
-517 TWEATKMTMPGIT
+517 GIAL
-530 EPVVACWKVT
+530 VSKINNNYIFFIN
-540 GPNGNHIILPS
+540 NGL
-551 TGWYGEY
+551 TADDKWYGTNQCICWTADLY
-558 DFNFDSSHYYSSTL
+558 KLDVHYANIFKIYIDGDNIVTTTNWRQDRSSGMNIRPIYY
-572 SYDDMSCYAL
+572 
-582 TWDHSGVTKVGS
+582 
-594 VSYDHPTITSRNR
+594 
-607 FFGNVIRAVCS
+607 
-618 TK
+618 